1 MGNTALL
8 NNVDHQDL
16 RIITTRSAALDD
28 NVMFAVSFPAEFR
41 SLQAHY
47 PIVFRKTAD
56 ATGFQPIALF
66 GFQSGQNL
74 FLDSKGWSASY
85 IPLAVERQP
94 FLIGISG
101 EERLIHIDMDSPRIS
116 TVEGERLFR
125 THGGT
130 TDFLDRISS
139 ILLAIDQGLAE
150 TPAFIAALLE
160 HELLE
165 SFVFDIELVDGSQ
178 NRLAGFYTINE
189 ERLQALAGAQ
199 LEALNRRGYLQAVF
213 MAIASLS
220 NLRLLV
226 ERQNRQLQER
236 GDS

>member
-47 PIVFRKTAD
+47 PLVFRTTAD

-101 EERLIHIDMDSPRIS
+101 QERLIHIDLDSPRIS